1 MSQKIWAVVIG
12 FLCLIIGYAS
22 LQTWEVQGGVAGK
35 AVPLISQSFAS
46 TRIRPGETWKVY
58 LNASDPSGEMKNFF
72 AIINQP
78 GVGQYPL
85 STIRIK
91 KENRKELS
99 GYLYLN
105 TSTPVYPLNFVN
117 LTLSVQVQDRS
128 GNFSQPAV
136 FPLTLN
142 TRSLQEAP
150 PQGFFKDQALGP
162 VMVKLI
168 KILPVGE

>member
-128 GNFSQPAV
+128 GNFGEPVVFSLSINSQ
-136 FPLTLN
+136 FT
-142 TRSLQEAP
+142 QEDP
-150 PQGFFKDQALGP
+150 PQGIFKEEALGP
-162 VMVKLI
+162 VMVRLKTVAG
-168 KILPVGE
+168 KH